1 MSASIAFLKYVYNI
15 SHIYPFVICDL
26 DLLHSFVVTS
36 ICVDNLTKG
45 EQTNLKKTNKVLMRF
60 QLLIPP
66 TKHDKALSN
75 QRNREILCIK
85 YTKFSYKS

>member
-45 EQTNLKKTNKVLMRF
+45 EQTNLKN
-60 QLLIPP
+60 P
-66 TKHDKALSN
+66 
-75 QRNREILCIK
+75 
-85 YTKFSYKS
+85 TKFS

>member
-45 EQTNLKKTNKVLMRF
+45 EQTNLKT
-60 QLLIPP
+60 P
-66 TKHDKALSN
+66 
-75 QRNREILCIK
+75 
-85 YTKFSYKS
+85 TKFSWDFSYWYLQLNMTKH